1 MDNRI
6 KYLVAAAAA
15 VAFMASTY
23 YLPAETFIAFTAG
36 WLFAIP
42 AVFVA
47 YMVYGLSVYQ
57 KEIKHMI
64 SVTIKPTEAMKA
76 IARREEELR
85 KEKER
90 LLYEDLRSR
99 QH

>member
-6 KYLVAAAAA
+6 KYLVAAVAAA
-15 VAFMASTY
+15 AFMASTY

-42 AVFVA
+42 AAFIA
-47 YMVYGLSVYQ
+47 YMVYGLSVYL
-57 KEIKHMI
+57 KERKHVI
-64 SVTIKPTEAMKA
+64 AVTIKPTEAMKA
-76 IARREEELR
+76 LARREEELR

-90 LLYEDLRSR
+90 ILYEELRR
-99 QH
+99 QQ